1 MKFSEIF
8 KSLREEKD
16 LKQTELAKDLKM
28 TSQALSQYERGL
40 RTPDVETLNKIA
52 EYFDVSTDYL
62 IGRTNIK
69 NTTAK
74 VEANESEKDIEE
86 ILENTMNDILNQEGL
101 MLNGEILNDN
111 DLMLL
116 KKAIKNGIEYAK
128 SMKEKD
134 N

>member
-16 LKQTELAKDLKM
+16 LKQTELAKDLQM

-69 NTTAK
+69 NTITK
-74 VEANESEKDIEE
+74 VDTNKYEKDVEE
-86 ILENTMNDILNQEGL
+86 ILENTMNDILDQEGL
-101 MLNGEILNDN
+101 MLNGEILTDN
-111 DLMLL
+111 DLILL
-116 KKAIKNGIEYAK
+116 KKAIKTGIEYAK
-128 SMKEKD
+128 SMKTK
-134 N
+134 